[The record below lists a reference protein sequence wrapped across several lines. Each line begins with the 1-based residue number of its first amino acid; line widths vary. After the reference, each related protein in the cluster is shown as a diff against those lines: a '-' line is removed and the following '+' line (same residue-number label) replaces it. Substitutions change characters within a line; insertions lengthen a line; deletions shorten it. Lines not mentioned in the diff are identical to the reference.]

1 MKKKRAIRD
10 YILLA
15 LATIIG
21 VILCCCTIPIPFT
34 DYKFT
39 GFAKGIQLGLDLK
52 GGMVAVYDAKMNEDS
67 EGDFDSQLDATITRL
82 SDLITADYSE
92 ATVVKQ
98 GSNQIRI
105 EVPDVD
111 DPDEVLDV
119 IGEPAL
125 LEIKK
130 EDSSTAPAVVT
141 GKHIKEVK
149 ASQQEQNGS
158 YVWGVS
164 VTFNGEGTKLF
175 SDLTTEFEG
184 KPIYIYLGGE
194 KFQEVTVQSV
204 ITNGQTFISGSMN
217 SQSQAEAYAMKI
229 LSGTYSVTLSLSEK
243 STVSATLGTNALKYG
258 LIAGAIGLALI
269 FVVMVIV
276 YGYMGLVADFSLIIY
291 TVLVFA
297 ALALIPS
304 VQLTLPGIAGI
315 ILGLGMAVDANILI
329 FERVRDE
336 YKTGKRIQAS
346 IKSGFRKSIS
356 AILDSN
362 ITTILASIVLM
373 LLGTGAIKGFAITLL
388 IGIVAS
394 MFCALLVSRLL
405 LIDFYYLVGNKPKAY
420 HLTREAHVDEIN

>member
-15 LATIIG
+15 VATILGI
-21 VILCCCTIPIPFT
+21 VLCCCTIPVPFT

-82 SDLITADYSE
+82 TDLITADYSE
-92 ATVVKQ
+92 ATIVKQ

-111 DPDEVLDV
+111 DPDEVLSV

-130 EDSSTAPAVVT
+130 EDSATATGVVT

-164 VTFNGEGTKLF
+164 LTFNNEGTRLF
-175 SDLTTEFEG
+175 SDLTKEFEG
-184 KPIYIYLGGE
+184 KAIYIYLGGQ

-217 SQSQAEAYAMKI
+217 SQAQAEAYAMKI

-243 STVSATLGTNALKYG
+243 TTVSATLGTNALKYG
-258 LIAGAIGLALI
+258 LIAGAVGLALI
-269 FVVMVIV
+269 FVVMVLV
-276 YGYMGLVADFSLIIY
+276 YGYMGLVANFSLIIY
-291 TVLVFA
+291 TIIVFA

-304 VQLTLPGIAGI
+304 IQLTLPGIAGI

-329 FERVRDE
+329 FERVKDE
-336 YKTGKRIQAS
+336 YKAGKRIQAS
-346 IKSGFRKSIS
+346 IKTGFKKSIS

-394 MFCALLVSRLL
+394 LFCALLVSRLL
-405 LIDFYYLVGNKPKAY
+405 LIDFYHLVGNKPKAY

>member
-1 MKKKRAIRD
+1 MKKKKAIRN
-10 YILLA
+10 YILISI
-15 LATIIG
+15 ATIIG
-21 VILCCCTIPIPFT
+21 IVLCCFSIPIPFT
-34 DYKFT
+34 DYYFT

-52 GGMVAVYDAKMNEDS
+52 GGVVAVYDATMNEDS
-67 EGDFDSQLDATITRL
+67 EGDFDSQLDATITRIT
-82 SDLITADYSE
+82 DLITSDYSE

-98 GSNQIRI
+98 GTNQIRI

-125 LEIKK
+125 LEIKT
-130 EDSSTAPAVVT
+130 EDSATAEAVVT
-141 GKHIKEVK
+141 GKHIQDVQ
-149 ASQQEQNGS
+149 ASQQEQNGQ

-164 VTFNGEGTKLF
+164 VTFNEEGTKLF
-175 SDLTTEFEG
+175 SDLTTEYEG
-184 KPIYIYLGGE
+184 QTIYIYLGGE
-194 KFQEVTVQSV
+194 KFQEVTVQSA

-243 STVSATLGTNALKYG
+243 NTVSATLGADAIKLG
-258 LIAGAIGLALI
+258 LIAGAVGLLLI
-269 FVVMVIV
+269 FIFMYLV
-276 YGYMGLVADFSLIIY
+276 YGYMGLVADFALVIY
-291 TVLVFA
+291 TIIVFA
-297 ALALIPS
+297 CLALIPS

-315 ILGLGMAVDANILI
+315 ILGFGMAVDANILI
-329 FERVRDE
+329 FERIKDE
-336 YKTGKRIQAS
+336 YKTGKRIAAS

-373 LLGTGAIKGFAITLL
+373 LLGTGSIKGFAITLL

-394 MFCALLVSRLL
+394 LFSALVVSRFLMMN
-405 LIDFYYLVGNKPKAY
+405 FYHLVGNKPKAY
-420 HLTREAHVDEIN
+420 RLSREAHVDEIN